1 MKKEREI
8 INKKSNIS
16 KINFLSKRKSYVR
29 KSTAQ
34 TVLGLKQP
42 THVTSGDCNCGTM
55 CNCDV

>member
-1 MKKEREI
+1 MKVIKE
-8 INKKSNIS
+8 KPDVS

-34 TVLGLKQP
+34 TVLGFKQH
-42 THVTSGDCNCGTM
+42 TNVVGVHCGCGTM